1 MAEIEDSTESLH
13 EKIHEEA
20 HHAEH
25 DPKGK
30 WILFVALFTAV
41 VAVLAAIT
49 GMLSGHHE
57 NEALISQ
64 MKASDQW
71 AFYQAKGIKAEIVS
85 STAKIMNIA
94 KEDPATKERI
104 EKYK

>member
-20 HHAEH
+20 HHAEN

-30 WILFVALFTAV
+30 WILFVALFTALV
-41 VAVLAAIT
+41 SVLAAIT

-85 STAKIMNIA
+85 STAKI
-94 KEDPATKERI
+94 K
-104 EKYK
+104 

>member
-1 MAEIEDSTESLH
+1 MSEIEDSTESLH

-20 HHAEH
+20 EH
-25 DPKGK
+25 SENDPKGK
-30 WILFVALFTAV
+30 WILYVALFTAM

-64 MKASDQW
+64 IKASDQW
-71 AFYQAKGIKAEIVS
+71 ALYQAKGIKAEIVS
-85 STAKIMNIA
+85 STLKIMNV
-94 KEDPATKERI
+94 KEDTAA
-104 EKYK
+104 